1 MRKYWQIFKV
11 SIQEFLAYRVDFV
24 MPILSTFIRLLL
36 LYFLWKAAYDGTDEK
51 FGYTFDSMF
60 SYYLFVTLAEVFI
73 KTNVENRMAEEI
85 RFGGLSVDLLRPY
98 RYLWKSLF
106 IELGNKALNIAY
118 SGVSVFVLLFV
129 YGQFVHIE
137 GRVQNIPWFILFCS
151 LGYAINLLMGMI
163 MGCFAFWMTDI
174 GGFIS
179 FVNQP
184 ISFLGGAYFPIELL
198 GIGFLTVSPFVYTK
212 YIPAKVIAGSY
223 QFSEM
228 LTLLLIGIF
237 WIIILLMVYKVLW
250 KLALKKYE
258 AVGQ

>member
-1 MRKYWQIFKV
+1 MRKYRQIFKT
-11 SIQEFLAYRVDFV
+11 SIQEFLAYRVDFL
-24 MPILSTFIRLLL
+24 MPILSTFMQLLL
-36 LYFLWKAAYDGTDEK
+36 LYFLWKAAYDGAGEK

-60 SYYLFVTLAEVFI
+60 SYYLFVTLAAVLI

-106 IELGNKALNIAY
+106 VECGNKALNIAY
-118 SGVSVFVLLFV
+118 SGVGVLVLLFS
-129 YGQFVHIE
+129 YGQFVQIE
-137 GRVQNIPWFILFCS
+137 GRIQNVPWFILFCL

-163 MGCFAFWMTDI
+163 IGCFAFWMTHI

-179 FVNQP
+179 FVNQS
-184 ISFLGGAYFPIELL
+184 ISFLSGAYFPIELL

-212 YIPAKVIAGSY
+212 YIPAKVISGSY
-223 QFSEM
+223 QFSEI
-228 LTLLLIGIF
+228 LTLLLIGVF
-237 WIIILLMVYKVLW
+237 WIIILLGVYKVLW
-250 KLALKKYE
+250 RLGLKKYE